1 MPKKNLYAR
10 LLTVDDVEIDYND
23 PELWRKGFVKG
34 MATIMKRHVKRLRQ
48 RETAAKFAKN
58 MLLLEEN
65 LSISLIAKSVG
76 EKEEFVEAIQKRLAE
91 LGRIPS
97 RS

>member
-10 LLTVDDVEIDYND
+10 LLTVDDVEIDYDD
-23 PELWRKGFVKG
+23 PALWRKGFIKG
-34 MATIMKRHVKRLRQ
+34 MATIMKRHEKRLRQ
-48 RETAAKFAKN
+48 RETAAKFAKK

-65 LSISLIAKSVG
+65 LSISLIARAVG
-76 EKEEFVEAIQKRLAE
+76 EKEELVEAIQKRLIE
-91 LGRIPS
+91 LGKLPP